1 MEFLDHFQILL
12 MMILKPQSLFF
23 FLAEFLGQDQVF
35 LSEELVVLF
44 EEVDFVQEGEVLAMF
59 DEHGILLIF
68 L

>member
-12 MMILKPQSLFF
+12 MMILKSQSLFL

-35 LSEELVVLF
+35 LSEELVIFL

-59 DEHGILLIF
+59 DKHGILLIC